1 MKTPSTDEWLGIL
14 FLVGIAYVVVRLGFA
29 ALF

>member
-1 MKTPSTDEWLGIL
+1 MKTPSTDEWLGML
-14 FLVGIAYVVVRLGFA
+14 FLGGIAYIVIRLGFA